1 MYLAICDDDTVQLQ
15 ALMNLLQ
22 QWQQLRG
29 TSLRCRTFQSAADLL
44 NEAEKEPFSLYL
56 LDVVMPHINGISAA
70 RSIRELD
77 ETADIVFLTSTTA
90 FAYESYAVHAADYLL
105 KPVSA
110 DKLFAILDRLYQQR
124 QRPQEGLTMK
134 CGTTLVRIPF
144 SRLAYVEVRGK
155 HLYFNL
161 TDGSIREIT
170 GSLSEWEPLLLAE
183 PSFIRSHRSYIVNML
198 QIAELS
204 STGIRTFS
212 GKSLPVSRLIYP
224 QLQKEYLKLLF
235 SEREGDLP

>member
-1 MYLAICDDDTVQLQ
+1 MYLAVCDDDSVQLQ

-22 QWQQLRG
+22 QWQSLRG
-29 TSLRCRTFQSAADLL
+29 TSLRCRTFHTAADLL
-44 NEAEKEPFSLYL
+44 NEAEKEPFTLYL

-90 FAYESYAVHAADYLL
+90 FAYESYSVRAADYLL
-105 KPVSA
+105 KPVCA
-110 DKLFAILDRLYQQR
+110 DKLFAILDRLYQQE
-124 QRPQEGLTMK
+124 QRPQEGLTLK
-134 CGTTLVRIPF
+134 CGATLIRVPF

-161 TDGSIREIT
+161 TDGTVREIT
-170 GSLSEWEPLLLAE
+170 GTLTEWEPLLLAG

-204 STGIRTFS
+204 PAGIRTFS
-212 GKSLPVSRLIYP
+212 GKNLPVSRLVYP

-235 SEREGDLP
+235 AEREGDLL